1 MNLNLNINKWDLS
14 LYDVQT
20 YVDVRMNQ
28 PHTLTVPTFV
38 EGQSSGATGFIRYPV
53 EVGVAMTVYGVSG
66 DFHIGEKLVFNG
78 IGTDARTSV
87 AVTAH
92 TISDVQSVFGITALG
107 STFTADIVPT
117 AARVIGIAS
126 ITELE
131 LHSHQL

>member
-1 MNLNLNINKWDLS
+1 
-14 LYDVQT
+14 
-20 YVDVRMNQ
+20 MNQ

-53 EVGVAMTVYGVSG
+53 EVGVAMTVYGASG

-107 STFTADIVPT
+107 ATFTADIVPT
-117 AARVIGIAS
+117 AARVVPVKK
-126 ITELE
+126 LRPP
-131 LHSHQL
+131 LHHSSPRTPVWHHRRAAGDPP